1 MLSYAITLHVGAGVE
16 LFLQTVAAL
25 NDETRVLIVRFLDT
39 HGALCVCDLQHSL
52 GMIQSRL
59 SRHLK
64 ILKDAGF
71 LRVDRRGTWAYY
83 SIRQP
88 IDRFRLQA
96 IEEIRTLPLELP
108 PLKKECAL

>member
-1 MLSYAITLHVGAGVE
+1 MKQESLN

-25 NDETRVLIVRFLDT
+25 NDETRVLLLRFLDQ
-39 HGALCVCDLQHSL
+39 HGELCVCDLQNSL

-71 LRVDRRGTWAYY
+71 LRVERRGTWAYY
-83 SIRQP
+83 SIRSP
-88 IDRFRLQA
+88 LDRFRLEA
-96 IEEIRTLPLELP
+96 IEEIRHLGIELP
-108 PLKKECAL
+108 PLQKLSATNSCPA